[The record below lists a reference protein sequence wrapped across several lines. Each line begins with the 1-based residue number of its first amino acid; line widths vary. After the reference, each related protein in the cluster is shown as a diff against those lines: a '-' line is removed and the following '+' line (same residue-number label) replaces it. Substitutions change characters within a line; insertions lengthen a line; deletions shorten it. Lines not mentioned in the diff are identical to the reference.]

1 MDDLERSAG
10 YDTNDNTNTGD
21 TDIVNMD
28 DTAAMGN
35 LYPLPTQSYHNQPPD
50 PNATTVSGYPGL
62 NTFANQPT
70 VQAPPV
76 IQPIYPPYPP
86 PAVPPGALQP
96 VPPPLAQPPV
106 PVAPPQGQQSR
117 GRSQGRSQGQ
127 TMGGTTIAAPRP
139 SVERAAL
146 MSVMLG
152 FASLVISLI
161 PVCGLLALIP
171 GLMGVFYGWR
181 GMKTRGRNLALFGI
195 LLSVLGIAFAF
206 AVVV

>member
-117 GRSQGRSQGQ
+117 GRSKGQ

-139 SVERAAL
+139 SVERAVL
-146 MSVMLG
+146 MSVILG

>member
-1 MDDLERSAG
+1 MDDLERSAD
-10 YDTNDNTNTGD
+10 YNTDYNTNTGD

-35 LYPLPTQSYHNQPPD
+35 LYPLPTQSYQNQPPD
-50 PNATTVSGYPGL
+50 PNATTVSGYPGM

-96 VPPPLAQPPV
+96 IPPPLAQPPV
-106 PVAPPQGQQSR
+106 PVAPPRGQRSR
-117 GRSQGRSQGQ
+117 GQSSGQ
-127 TMGGTTIAAPRP
+127 TMGGATIAAPRP
-139 SVERAAL
+139 PVERAAL
-146 MSVMLG
+146 MSVILG
-152 FASLVISLI
+152 FASLLSSLI

>member
-1 MDDLERSAG
+1 MDDPERSAD
-10 YDTNDNTNTGD
+10 YNTDYNTNTGD

-35 LYPLPTQSYHNQPPD
+35 LYPLPTQSYQNQPPD
-50 PNATTVSGYPGL
+50 PNATTVSGYPGM

-96 VPPPLAQPPV
+96 IPPPLAQPPV
-106 PVAPPQGQQSR
+106 PVAPPRGQRSR
-117 GRSQGRSQGQ
+117 GQSQGQ
-127 TMGGTTIAAPRP
+127 TMGGATIAAPRP

-146 MSVMLG
+146 MSVILG
-152 FASLVISLI
+152 FASLLISLI

>member
-106 PVAPPQGQQSR
+106 PVAPPRGQRSR
-117 GRSQGRSQGQ
+117 GQSQGQ

-146 MSVMLG
+146 MSVILG